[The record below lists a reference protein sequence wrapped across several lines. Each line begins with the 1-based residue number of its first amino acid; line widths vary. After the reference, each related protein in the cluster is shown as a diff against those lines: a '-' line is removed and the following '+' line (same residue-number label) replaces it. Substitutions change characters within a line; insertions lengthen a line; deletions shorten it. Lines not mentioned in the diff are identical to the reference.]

1 MGRSA
6 RNRPRGAATTQA
18 RRNLLGLRRI

>member
-6 RNRPRGAATTQA
+6 RNSV
-18 RRNLLGLRRI
+18 

>member
-6 RNRPRGAATTQA
+6 CWN
-18 RRNLLGLRRI
+18 